1 MRFRINLVTQNAYA
15 VIPVNY
21 QYPLSA
27 AIYKTIQQADSA
39 YAAFLHE
46 TGYQQ
51 SGSLKSFKLF
61 TFSDIRTPFKIA
73 GDRLQLLTQHAELEV
88 CFHLPQAA
96 ENFIRGIFIQQQF
109 DIADKKSKTR
119 FDIQSV
125 ESLQDPLQV
134 YKPRELI
141 SIMLKP
147 LSPVVAG
154 LPDEKGNYVF
164 LEPGDTRFAES
175 LVYNWRSKI
184 AACYDAVTGDGALL
198 MMDVVAIKAPFK
210 SRLIWIKADTPAMTK
225 IRGWLNFEL
234 KVTAER
240 RFVELLMNSGVGVYN
255 SMGCGCVE
263 VVP

>member
-1 MRFRINLVTQNAYA
+1 MRFRLVIIAA
-15 VIPVNY
+15 FKESVIPINY

-27 AIYKTIQQADSA
+27 AIYKIIERADSM
-39 YAAFLHE
+39 YAQFLHN
-46 TGYQQ
+46 TGYRQ

-61 TFSDIRTPFKIA
+61 TFSDIKVPFSIN
-73 GDRLQLLTQHAELEV
+73 GDRLCLHSPKVEVQV

-96 ENFIRGIFIQQQF
+96 ENFIRGIFIKQQL
-109 DIADKKSKTR
+109 DIADKKSKVR
-119 FDIQSV
+119 FEIQSV

-134 YKPRELI
+134 YKPKELI
-141 SIMLKP
+141 SIILKP

-164 LEPGDTRFAES
+164 LEPGDTRFTES

-184 AACYDAVTGDGALL
+184 SACYDAVTGDGALL
-198 MMDVVAIKAPFK
+198 MMEVVAIKEPFK

-255 SMGCGCVE
+255 SMGCGCME